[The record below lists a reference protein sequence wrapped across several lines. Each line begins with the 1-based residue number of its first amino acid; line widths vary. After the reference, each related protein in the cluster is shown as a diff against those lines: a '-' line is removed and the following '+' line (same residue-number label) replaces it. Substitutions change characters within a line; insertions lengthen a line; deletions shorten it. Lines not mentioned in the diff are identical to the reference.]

1 MIADSRLLTYE
12 WWAMMRGLRILAM
25 DAHPDFIVS
34 NLLEAAQK
42 IIPVLNP
49 ESVESTL
56 GHASSSLLGY

>member
-1 MIADSRLLTYE
+1 
-12 WWAMMRGLRILAM
+12 MRGLRILAM